1 MRYCF
6 DIFTGDHWARDYR
19 GWDCASDCAARHHAL
34 LALTE
39 LAYELMQLDAQST
52 EMAISVRLG
61 QQPAFIFQLT
71 FERFLEPSP
80 IDSQ

>member
-1 MRYCF
+1 MRYYF
-6 DIFTGDHWARDYR
+6 DIFTGDHWARDDR
-19 GWDCASDCAARHHAL
+19 GWDCASDGAARRHAL

-39 LAYELMQLDAQST
+39 LAYELLLLDGQST
-52 EMAISVRLG
+52 EMAIRVRLG

-71 FERFLEPSP
+71 FERFLDPSP